1 MASSFVNQRTESM
14 APDHRRTTLVVALRK
29 IATDEM
35 FALDEPRR
43 RWTIG
48 ASSSCD
54 IVLRD
59 SFVSSVHCVIE
70 RRAGGALVV
79 RDHKSRNGTF
89 VDGNPIEGAELRVGC
104 YLTVGRTT
112 LVAMAARGSGAPRA
126 LDQLRGR
133 DPALRATVDQA
144 VRAAQADCAVLVVG
158 ETGTGKDLLA
168 RVIHETGRRANGP
181 FVAGNCGAVPRDLI
195 ASPLVG
201 PQKSA

>member
-59 SFVSSVHCVIE
+59 SFVSSAHCVIE
-70 RRAGGALVV
+70 RRPGRALVV
-79 RDHKSRNGTF
+79 RDHKSRNRTF
-89 VDGNPIEGAELRVGC
+89 VDGRHVEGAELRVC
-104 YLTVGRTT
+104 RYLTVRRTT
-112 LVAMAARGSGAPRA
+112 RAAMASGRNSPPR
-126 LDQLRGR
+126 
-133 DPALRATVDQA
+133 PHHA
-144 VRAAQADCAVLVVG
+144 V
-158 ETGTGKDLLA
+158 
-168 RVIHETGRRANGP
+168 H
-181 FVAGNCGAVPRDLI
+181 
-195 ASPLVG
+195 
-201 PQKSA
+201 